1 MTTTIN
7 EAVSKIVSGKD
18 LTFDEAR
25 DVMDAIMNGECT
37 PVMISSYLTALATK
51 GETVDEIAGSAYEM
65 RAHAVRLPGD
75 YSDALEIVG
84 TGGDRSGTFNISTTS
99 AFAIAAN
106 DVRVAK
112 HGNRAASS
120 KCGAADVLE
129 ALGARL
135 DNPPEVS
142 ARIIDDCGFVFMF
155 AQKYHLSMKYV
166 APIRKE
172 LGTRTVF
179 NILGPL
185 TNPAFAGSQFSGVY
199 SEDLVRPFAGVLDR
213 IGVRNGLVVYGRDGI
228 DEMSV
233 CAESKVCEVRNG
245 QFDEYVVKPQDFGLP
260 MSPHAELLGGDP
272 AENAA
277 ITRGI
282 LGGRIKGG
290 KRDAV
295 LLNAAAGLYTVGK
308 AKSIEEGIEMARN
321 AIDSGQALSRLKRYV
336 ALTGGSYV
344 DSP

>member
-1 MTTTIN
+1 MSTTIN
-7 EAVSKIVSGKD
+7 QAVSEIVSGKD

-25 DVMDAIMNGECT
+25 DVMDSIMDGECS

-65 RAHAVRLPGD
+65 RAHATRLPGD

-84 TGGDRSGTFNISTTS
+84 TGGDGSGTFNISTTS
-99 AFAIAAN
+99 AFVVAAEG
-106 DVRVAK
+106 VRVAK

-120 KCGAADVLE
+120 MCGAADVLE

-142 ARIIDDCGFVFMF
+142 ARIIDECGFVFMF
-155 AQKYHLSMKYV
+155 AQRYHASMRHV
-166 APIRKE
+166 APVRRE

-199 SEDLVRPFAGVLDR
+199 SEELVRPFAGVLDR
-213 IGVRNGLVVYGRDGI
+213 IGVRNGLVVYGRDRM
-228 DEMSV
+228 DEISV
-233 CAESKVCEVRNG
+233 CADTRVCELRSG
-245 QFDEYVVKPQDFGLP
+245 TFDEYVVRPQDFGLP
-260 MSPHAELLGGDP
+260 MSPRGELAGGDP
-272 AENAA
+272 AVNAG

-282 LGGRIKGG
+282 LGSAIRGG

-308 AKSIEEGIEMARN
+308 AGSIEEGLEMAGD
-321 AIDSGQALSRLKRYV
+321 AVDSGRALSCLKRYV
-336 ALTGGSYV
+336 ALTGGRYV
-344 DSP
+344 DRP